1 MFVTRCGGAEVLLV
15 HRSPEQGGYWHVV
28 AGGVESGEAP
38 GEAAQRELREETG
51 LVAEVIGGIDA
62 VEYAYPLTEEPPARR
77 NLYDPSVE
85 RVVVTCF
92 RAVAPDDWEPTLD
105 WEHDGYRW
113 CDARAAFETL
123 RWPETAQALRELV
136 PFDHPDPAQHL
147 VEVRVATTGDA
158 DGIADVQERTWQAAY
173 RHVFPAREL
182 DRGGFIRPERWRGR
196 VAKPPAGWTTFV
208 AVDEGI
214 VAGFAA
220 VGPSRDERGVGE
232 LYAIYVEPERWS
244 TGLGRLLIEQCEEQL
259 RGSFS
264 EATLWVLEDNP
275 RARAFYERAGWSPD
289 GGRKSEE
296 RWGVRAPEVRYRKTL
311 RGV

>member
-1 MFVTRCGGAEVLLV
+1 
-15 HRSPEQGGYWHVV
+15 
-28 AGGVESGEAP
+28 
-38 GEAAQRELREETG
+38 
-51 LVAEVIGGIDA
+51 
-62 VEYAYPLTEEPPARR
+62 
-77 NLYDPSVE
+77 
-85 RVVVTCF
+85 
-92 RAVAPDDWEPTLD
+92 
-105 WEHDGYRW
+105 
-113 CDARAAFETL
+113 
-123 RWPETAQALRELV
+123 
-136 PFDHPDPAQHL
+136 
-147 VEVRVATTGDA
+147 VATTADV

-208 AVDEGI
+208 AVNDGV

-220 VGPSRDERGVGE
+220 IGPSRDERGVGE

-244 TGLGRLLIEQCEEQL
+244 TGTGRLLIEQCEVQL
-259 RGSFS
+259 RASFG

>member
-1 MFVTRCGGAEVLLV
+1 
-15 HRSPEQGGYWHVV
+15 
-28 AGGVESGEAP
+28 
-38 GEAAQRELREETG
+38 
-51 LVAEVIGGIDA
+51 
-62 VEYAYPLTEEPPARR
+62 
-77 NLYDPSVE
+77 
-85 RVVVTCF
+85 
-92 RAVAPDDWEPTLD
+92 
-105 WEHDGYRW
+105 
-113 CDARAAFETL
+113 
-123 RWPETAQALRELV
+123 
-136 PFDHPDPAQHL
+136 
-147 VEVRVATTGDA
+147 VEVRVATTADV

-208 AVDEGI
+208 AVHDGV

-244 TGLGRLLIEQCEEQL
+244 TGTGRLLIEQSEAQL
-259 RGSFS
+259 CVSFT

-296 RWGVRAPEVRYRKTL
+296 RWGVHAPEVRYRKTL